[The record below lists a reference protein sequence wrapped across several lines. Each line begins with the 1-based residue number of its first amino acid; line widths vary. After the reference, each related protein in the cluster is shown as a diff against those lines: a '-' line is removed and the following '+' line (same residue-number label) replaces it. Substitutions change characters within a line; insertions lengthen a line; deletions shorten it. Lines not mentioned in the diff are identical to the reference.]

1 MTSLFQAQRAVN
13 LVKIPDQ
20 TGKTFLVT
28 GGNVGIGYE
37 VVKAL
42 AAKNAHVFMTA
53 RDAERQQGALQKIKR
68 EHPGAHVEG
77 LHVDYMNGF
86 GDIADCV
93 KEFKS
98 RNLPLHGLINNIGV
112 ENPPDIKSK
121 EGFDPT
127 QASNYLGHFYLT
139 HLLLEKLMDTPR
151 SRVVNLTS
159 LVEPNGGVEWTDI
172 GGTRVQRSGY
182 QMYADSKLMLY
193 MFGAELQ
200 KRLRSMGSS
209 TDVFN
214 AHPGVAQ
221 TDAFRKSD
229 KSKIAARVLKSGAD
243 FIGQSPGG
251 AAQSIMKCATD
262 PSLTGMGGG
271 DRHWGS
277 WYTGI
282 PIKPFGVTLPLCFTV
297 NWNNYGFRSPISP
310 LIYDP
315 EACSKLY
322 TATMDLVNEHASTKI
337 EACGRSNATIGRH

>member
-1 MTSLFQAQRAVN
+1 
-13 LVKIPDQ
+13 
-20 TGKTFLVT
+20 
-28 GGNVGIGYE
+28 
-37 VVKAL
+37 
-42 AAKNAHVFMTA
+42 
-53 RDAERQQGALQKIKR
+53 
-68 EHPGAHVEG
+68 
-77 LHVDYMNGF
+77 
-86 GDIADCV
+86 
-93 KEFKS
+93 
-98 RNLPLHGLINNIGV
+98 
-112 ENPPDIKSK
+112 
-121 EGFDPT
+121 
-127 QASNYLGHFYLT
+127 
-139 HLLLEKLMDTPR
+139 
-151 SRVVNLTS
+151 
-159 LVEPNGGVEWTDI
+159 
-172 GGTRVQRSGY
+172 
-182 QMYADSKLMLY
+182 

-262 PSLTGMGGG
+262 PSLTGALYTASLPSVGTWLEMFSSYESIFVAGMGGG

-282 PIKPFGVTLPLCFTV
+282 PVKPFGVTLPLCFTV

-310 LIYDP
+310 LIHDP

-322 TATMDLVNEHASTKI
+322 TATMDLINEHASTKI
-337 EACGRSNATIGRH
+337 EACGRSNATVGKH